1 MLAIASR
8 LETRPHKAEVRGGR
22 CADQCNLHGGVLRWT
37 CTDSVPKLDQNLYG
51 QRPRCAPI
59 THLYFAAYLTLLG
72 PALHFSIRAVRRKCE
87 LTFEL

>member
-59 THLYFAAYLTLLG
+59 THLTLLD
-72 PALHFSIRAVRRKCE
+72 PALHSSIRAARRKCE